1 MTLLSPLDWLS
12 IAGFVLSA
20 AGITVAVIQTY
31 RAWQATKNLENEKR
45 ARNAAIWHNIA
56 LVLNAYETL
65 EDARSY
71 AKKLSDAG
79 NIDALVAKLS
89 SARRC
94 VVDQYL
100 DLLKAAVL
108 DEPEFTEDTLKR
120 WISQG

>member
-108 DEPEFTEDTLKR
+108 DEPEFTEDN
-120 WISQG
+120 